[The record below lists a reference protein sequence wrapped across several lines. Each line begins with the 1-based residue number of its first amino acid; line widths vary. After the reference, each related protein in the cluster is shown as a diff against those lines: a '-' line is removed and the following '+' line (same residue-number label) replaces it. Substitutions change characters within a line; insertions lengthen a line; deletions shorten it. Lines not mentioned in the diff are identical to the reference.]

1 MSKTTR
7 SSALAE
13 TALVTIILGLVI
25 AVDRLT
31 VTITTKHDLRR
42 FYFTDSVV
50 NTWNSV
56 VASLLTIF

>member
-13 TALVTIILGLVI
+13 TALVTIILVI

-31 VTITTKHDLRR
+31 VTITTKYDLRR